1 LIQLK
6 IRSFIEE
13 LRQVSMLDDEV
24 FDLRAQILKKSHAS
38 LIRVGFTEE
47 QAIVI
52 VAHQNFIDLRYS
64 K

>member
-1 LIQLK
+1 MIQLK